1 MVRFVRGDRRFE
13 SLICSRFDTK
23 ETLTYLMIALCC
35 FQFKNS
41 ALNSFLGWCV
51 LTDERHL
58 RFEISRVIQQ
68 FLRIVFPVELII
80 VNSDLT
86 VFGLKFLKL
95 NIFTSFCVHFNR
107 FFKQLKFSSPV
118 SFNCH
123 RSLFR
128 SLS

>member
-41 ALNSFLGWCV
+41 FLGWCV
-51 LTDERHL
+51 LTDESHL

-68 FLRIVFPVELII
+68 FLWIVFPVELVI

-86 VFGLKFLKL
+86 VIGLKFLKV

-118 SFNCH
+118 SLNCH